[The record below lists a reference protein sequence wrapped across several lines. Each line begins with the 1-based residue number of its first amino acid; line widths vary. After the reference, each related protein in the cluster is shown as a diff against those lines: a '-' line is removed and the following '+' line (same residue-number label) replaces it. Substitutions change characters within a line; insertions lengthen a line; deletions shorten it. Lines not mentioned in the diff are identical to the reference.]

1 MTRRE
6 LLQELGGALA
16 VTNLGVS
23 SPAGVVESLPGTQPL
38 TWDGDLAERLM
49 ALTSFRPPDR
59 RIERGPAKHTSITA
73 FQLGFEQPRAFA
85 QICRG
90 IENRPASV

>member
-6 LLQELGGALA
+6 LLQELGGALT

-49 ALTSFRPPDR
+49 ALTSLSPARSPHR
-59 RIERGPAKHTSITA
+59 ARAGQAYLNYSGPAW
-73 FQLGFEQPRAFA
+73 F
-85 QICRG
+85 
-90 IENRPASV
+90 